1 MFYYFFLLQQ
11 LFAAITM
18 LFCVLMHASLADKPI
33 QLEDIEHDNLLSEG
47 ERGGELSKELISAP
61 TQHIQLSY
69 SNNPQ
74 EAFVTP
80 SPDHYVHG
88 I

>member
-1 MFYYFFLLQQ
+1 MV
-11 LFAAITM
+11 
-18 LFCVLMHASLADKPI
+18 FCVLMHTSLADKPI

-47 ERGGELSKELISAP
+47 ERGGGLSKELISTP

-69 SNNPQ
+69 SNDPQ
-74 EAFVTP
+74 DVFATP
-80 SPDHYVHG
+80 SKERYAQG

>member
-1 MFYYFFLLQQ
+1 MV
-11 LFAAITM
+11 
-18 LFCVLMHASLADKPI
+18 FCVLMHTSLADKPI

-47 ERGGELSKELISAP
+47 ERGSGLSKELISSP

-69 SNNPQ
+69 SNDPQ
-74 EAFVTP
+74 DVFVTP
-80 SPDHYVHG
+80 PSGGYAQG

>member
-1 MFYYFFLLQQ
+1 MV
-11 LFAAITM
+11 
-18 LFCVLMHASLADKPI
+18 FCVLMHTSLADKPI

-47 ERGGELSKELISAP
+47 ERGGGLSKELISAP

-69 SNNPQ
+69 SNDPQ
-74 EAFVTP
+74 DVSLTP
-80 SPDHYVHG
+80 SPDRYAQG

>member
-1 MFYYFFLLQQ
+1 MVL
-11 LFAAITM
+11 
-18 LFCVLMHASLADKPI
+18 CVLMHTSLADKPI

-47 ERGGELSKELISAP
+47 ERGSGLSKELISEP

-69 SNNPQ
+69 SNDPQ
-74 EAFVTP
+74 DVFVTP
-80 SPDHYVHG
+80 STGRYAQG